1 MLKLDNITKE
11 QKSKLAEKAEQALAL
26 YVDGANHSAGYDVLR
41 YAKAGFYTLN
51 KEVFDAD

>member
-11 QKSKLAEKAEQALAL
+11 QKAKLAEQALAL